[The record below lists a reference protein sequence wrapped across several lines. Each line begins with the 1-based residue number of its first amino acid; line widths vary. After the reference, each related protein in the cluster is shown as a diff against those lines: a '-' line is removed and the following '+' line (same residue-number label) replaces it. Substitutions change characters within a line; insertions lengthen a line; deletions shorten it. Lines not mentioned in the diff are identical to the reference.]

1 MIPSVVTVTV
11 DGQAHRV
18 VIPHEWSGGVAIV
31 VNCHRGFPSKK
42 ILVGRLASIILV
54 PDGDHDNPRLESGGS
69 PAVGGAGQEAVYG
82 GEEETPPESAQG

>member
-1 MIPSVVTVTV
+1 MTPSVVTVTV

-18 VIPHEWSGGVAIV
+18 VIPPEWSGGLAFV

-54 PDGDHDNPRLESGGS
+54 PDGDDRGPRLEPRRN
-69 PAVGGAGQEAVYG
+69 PAVGGTGQDATLG
-82 GEEETPPESAQG
+82 GQEETPEGAQG